1 MKDFLIAVPITIV
14 LANVGLFLIKKY
26 RYHKALGRLA
36 ELDDCPFEYSVA
48 WNDSDDYII
57 FDFGGGLTLW
67 CEYEFGIRSDG
78 VYGVDRLKL
87 KGLNGSR
94 GGVITLKIGQS
105 VFPLIEKMNEFQVWA
120 SKKAFTCVW
129 EMNFED
135 AWGDMKKKI
144 DNLRFLETKS
154 LEKEKRKK

>member
-1 MKDFLIAVPITIV
+1 MIDFLIAVPITIV

-26 RYHKALGRLA
+26 RYHKALGRVA
-36 ELDDCPFEYSVA
+36 ELGDCPFKYSLA
-48 WNDSDDYII
+48 WNDNDDYII

-94 GGVITLKIGQS
+94 GGVITLKICLLYTS
-105 VFPLIEKMNEFQVWA
+105 DAADDLL
-120 SKKAFTCVW
+120 CV
-129 EMNFED
+129 D
-135 AWGDMKKKI
+135 LGG
-144 DNLRFLETKS
+144 R
-154 LEKEKRKK
+154 